1 LIRERNRLFANVR
14 SNTYIAIYRDW
25 LIACLQTGTMQS
37 DRPIRVLI
45 VDDDRVDRGLYKRC
59 LRESAWEFEFAE
71 ADSAT
76 DGMEKAETWLPD
88 CILLDFNLPDGDGIG
103 VLTQLGSGANGLPCA
118 TIMLTAYGG
127 EELAVRAMKA
137 GASDYL
143 PKAELSAETLP
154 HAVMNAVQRFRMQRQ
169 IEQQQSALAI
179 SERRNQILLEAIP
192 QMVWSAN
199 ADGQVEYANRR
210 WFEYTGLTVE
220 KAAGL
225 GWDRLVHPEDRGRTL
240 TAWNEATKSGATFE
254 IEHRL
259 RRASDGTYRWHLV
272 RAVPLRTGT
281 GQVASWLGTCT
292 EIEDQKRAENA
303 TLAEQKLKGIGRL
316 AGGVAHDFNNLLVCV
331 LGGASCAMQSLP
343 ASHPAQEMLQDVL
356 SAGERLAELT
366 RRMLAYA
373 GKATFRVEPT
383 NVDQLVHDACESI
396 RPLIP
401 ETVSLEIQSG
411 APVPPVRTDSA
422 QMRQAVVDLVLNA
435 VEAIGEGS
443 SGRISVGT
451 TVVEI
456 GKESI
461 QTGEFGPAADTGKYV
476 ALEVRDTGCGMD
488 EETRN
493 KIFDPF
499 FTTKFMGR
507 GLGLAAV
514 HGFVRSTGGGVQVDS
529 APGKGTRFR
538 VLLPVVSGEKPAQN
552 VSG

>member
-1 LIRERNRLFANVR
+1 MPLCE
-14 SNTYIAIYRDW
+14 
-25 LIACLQTGTMQS
+25 TMPS

-45 VDDDRVDRGLYKRC
+45 IDDNRLDRRLYKQC
-59 LRESAWEFEFAE
+59 LQNSAVWEFEFAE
-71 ADSAT
+71 ADSAIA
-76 DGMEKAETWLPD
+76 GIEIAKTWLPD
-88 CILLDFNLPDGDGIG
+88 CTLLDFNLPDIDGIEA
-103 VLTQLGSGANGLPCA
+103 LTRLRGDPNRLPCA
-118 TIMLTAYGG
+118 TVMLTAYGG

-143 PKAELSAETLP
+143 PKGHLSADTLP
-154 HAVMNAVQRFRMQRQ
+154 HAVMNAIERFQLQQQ
-169 IEQQQSALAI
+169 IAQQQSALAI
-179 SERRNQILLEAIP
+179 GERRHRILLEAIP

-199 ADGQVEYANRR
+199 AEGRVEYANRR
-210 WFEYTGLTVE
+210 WLEYTGLAVE
-220 KAAGL
+220 EAALL
-225 GWDRLVHPEDRGRTL
+225 GWDRLLHPEDVERTNS
-240 TAWNEATKSGATFE
+240 AWNRATESGATFE

-259 RRASDGTYRWHLV
+259 RRSSDGSYRWHLV

-281 GQVASWLGTCT
+281 GEVTNWLGTCT

-303 TLAEQKLKGIGRL
+303 TLEEQKLKGIGRL

-343 ASHPAQEMLQDVL
+343 AAHPAQEMLRQVL
-356 SAGERLAELT
+356 LAGERLAELT

-373 GKATFRVEPT
+373 GKGYFRVEPT
-383 NVDQLVHDACESI
+383 NVDQLVRDACESV
-396 RPLIP
+396 RASIP
-401 ETVSLEIQSG
+401 ETVRLEIRSSP
-411 APVPPVRTDSA
+411 AVPPVKTDSTH
-422 QMRQAVVDLVLNA
+422 MRQAIVDLVLNA

-443 SGRISVGT
+443 SGRISVHT
-451 TVVEI
+451 AVVDI
-456 GKESI
+456 GEESI
-461 QTGEFGPAADTGKYV
+461 RTSGFGPAAITGKYV

-529 APGKGTRFR
+529 TPGEGSRFR
-538 VLLPVVSGEKPAQN
+538 VLLPIVAAERPSLGKC
-552 VSG
+552 G